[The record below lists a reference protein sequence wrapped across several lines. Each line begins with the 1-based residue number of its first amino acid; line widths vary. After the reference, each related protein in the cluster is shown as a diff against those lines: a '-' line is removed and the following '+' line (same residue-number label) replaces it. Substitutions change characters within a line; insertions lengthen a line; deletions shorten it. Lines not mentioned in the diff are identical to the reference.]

1 MQQRKNILTL
11 CLTIL
16 VMACV
21 TALSACSDK
30 SNAFEF
36 QNTAEAV
43 SACRQV
49 LSDLR
54 GMKEPSIESLAKKAA
69 RWVALQDT
77 TFSLM
82 MRDSTIDSNSAI
94 AIDFFMVSDSIRT
107 EIERAVMEKK
117 RTMKDI
123 LYLKIH
129 TARDREK
136 TLASE
141 DFKAAKKFYEEADKQ
156 PTFKDL
162 QTTISEYKKLL
173 KESNFKKEQQM
184 LEFIKKED
192 RCFRSLMLFLPQVT
206 QEQLEIITQETAT
219 LFDNLYRNASADPE
233 NAVNSRIMMYLSMR
247 FNRRIVQN
255 AMAVQRDIE
264 KEVRLTE
271 KQTANYRWMIIQPF
285 LSIDNYAMA
294 TITEEQEE
302 CLNGIAEK
310 LPRTLSSLDG
320 KDYDKS
326 SKEET
331 EKLTSVLTEYFV
343 RAYIKQSL

>member
-1 MQQRKNILTL
+1 MQQRKNNLIL
-11 CLTIL
+11 CLTIM

-21 TALSACSDK
+21 TVLSACSEK
-30 SNAFEF
+30 GNAFEF
-36 QNTAEAV
+36 KNTAEAV

-162 QTTISEYKKLL
+162 QTTMSEYKKLL

-302 CLNGIAEK
+302 CLNSIAEK

>member
-1 MQQRKNILTL
+1 MQQRKNNLIL
-11 CLTIL
+11 CLTIM

-21 TALSACSDK
+21 TVLSACSEK
-30 SNAFEF
+30 GNAFEF
-36 QNTAEAV
+36 KNTAEAV

-162 QTTISEYKKLL
+162 QTTMSEYKKLL

-264 KEVRLTE
+264 KEVRLTD

-302 CLNGIAEK
+302 CLNSIAEK

>member
-1 MQQRKNILTL
+1 MQQRKNNLIL
-11 CLTIL
+11 CLTIM

-21 TALSACSDK
+21 TVLSACSEK
-30 SNAFEF
+30 NNSFEF

-54 GMKEPSIESLAKKAA
+54 GMKEPSIESLAKKAS

-129 TARDREK
+129 TARDRDK

-156 PTFKDL
+156 PAFKNL
-162 QTTISEYKKLL
+162 QTTMSEYKKLL

-264 KEVRLTE
+264 KEVRLTD

-302 CLNGIAEK
+302 CLNSIAEK

-331 EKLTSVLTEYFV
+331 EKLTSVLTEYFI
-343 RAYIKQSL
+343 RTYIKQSL